1 MKKYKTIKLPYD
13 KQHEKEAREDFY
25 LDGWLEDI
33 PLDIDFIDSWDSDNW
48 KGVNEIESEID
59 IKYAL
64 ERLTKRQQEI
74 VELKIEGYNLIEIS
88 KKLTI
93 SIRTIKREMALSKQK
108 CAILL

>member
-74 VELKIEGYNLIEIS
+74 VKLKLEGYNYIEIADILQVKPKYIYNQMS
-88 KKLTI
+88 EIKKVVI
-93 SIRTIKREMALSKQK
+93 
-108 CAILL
+108 